1 MGIGGESR
9 LIMRKYDIKDKYK
22 KINKCL
28 DIIGLI
34 LAVAL
39 VIMTFIYWG
48 KAPDIIPTHYNFK
61 GEVDAYGSKN
71 TIFILLPI
79 ALMSY
84 IGIAILSKFP
94 QVYNYPVE
102 INPRNKE
109 KQYLMASIFIRIV
122 NIETL
127 SIFFYIQISIGAAMN
142 SGKGLSMAFLPI
154 SMFVLFGSI
163 GFYIYKSIKC
173 K

>member
-1 MGIGGESR
+1 MHMA
-9 LIMRKYDIKDKYK
+9 LI
-22 KINKCL
+22 
-28 DIIGLI
+28 
-34 LAVAL
+34 AV
-39 VIMTFIYWG
+39 IT
-48 KAPDIIPTHYNFK
+48 
-61 GEVDAYGSKN
+61 
-71 TIFILLPI
+71 
-79 ALMSY
+79 Y
-84 IGIAILSKFP
+84 IGIAILAKFP
-94 QVYNYPVE
+94 NIYNYPVE